1 MITSKKLRFILGAL
15 CLTGCMMAAYGQS
28 AVHPKSYYDAIT
40 YEWTDANNV
49 THTNAITEEATNPRQ
64 IVALLKKV
72 YCDPRLPG
80 PTYNGYKANGT
91 RENEVYYGSQNGGWG
106 ISNSDVT
113 TPYEDGYTVLMVA
126 VKDNATAQP
135 ANQNDGGVQ
144 LSNYAELVNYFSEN
158 VSSVQLLTDG
168 MRIGE
173 GERAGTVFNISGYY
187 NRFFM
192 ISKGQSRKKDYD
204 NTSRYGEEPPFKQ
217 MFEELSPTTGKQNSE
232 TEKFYLKM
240 LDGESYPVKHDC
252 TSVIS
257 ERHFFSMDGNNGTEY
272 HSLTGLNIFI
282 PDYRMK
288 YWEKADTTQDFWGN
302 DVISYSDGRTMN
314 PQDGTWL
321 NPNYWRAY
329 YAYYNEDYAP
339 EVGLYNIKLQAVPV
353 KDESQEHMYNVNLT
367 WTSSLDDMAHG
378 NVPQHYI
385 VYVVEPSEDGTPV
398 YRKIGETDNTYF
410 TDVVPQDEFSSSIT
424 YIVFGQPSDGE
435 HDMFV
440 AWSNDV
446 TVMIPGWN
454 DFLTLK
460 VDHFESD
467 YKMDQQRNYYRN
479 FLTIQNQDVNNGLTT
494 DRLAEEN
501 SFTLY
506 RFDVINPD
514 VLIPVLDL
522 NLTANNYGNTVR
534 YNISYGNY
542 NSQTTTP
549 GYNFNITT
557 SGNLSVGQ
565 GNLIDLS
572 NIKLVD
578 QFYAS
583 TMYDEQP
590 NIYLYLL
597 KLNSDNLDKQSNT
610 ATVFVMKSNST
621 IKGVY
626 TLDEV
631 MGDVEGTLTPN
642 IVNAELKMDLLN
654 MPDVY
659 HYTVE
664 RGKNVSMPN
673 ETVLKLQ
680 RNGDGS
686 FEDMA
691 NSINYPAGEFFYNDN
706 EIVTGN
712 PGDITTYLPIIWLRG
727 DNRVANDN
735 KENSYGAPIWTNGVG
750 TVDVK
755 VDGTRATTEYGEWYD
770 ENGEKCAIYNP
781 IFNITGVLPTLANV
795 GYEPYMYRVWR
806 LCNDIRGYGI
816 YSSTNKPY
824 NWALLERDPHKLI
837 VNKITDETSF
847 TVGSELDDLAFGAK
861 INTSIEF
868 VVRFYYKRVGDKVLR
883 ADGEDTFYVVE
894 VRVPWENIPTSV
906 TELNTSTEVS
916 KTYYNAQGIQ
926 SDKPFDGMNI
936 VITRYSDG
944 STKTTKVVK

>member
-80 PTYNGYKANGT
+80 PTYNGYDANGN
-91 RENEVYYGSQNGGWG
+91 RENEVYYGSQNGGWD

-113 TPYEDGYTVLMVA
+113 APYEDGYTLLMVS
-126 VKDNATAQP
+126 VKNNATAQP
-135 ANQNDGGVQ
+135 AGTYSNGVQ
-144 LSNYAELVNYFSEN
+144 LSNYTQLVNYFSEN
-158 VSSVQLLTDG
+158 VSSVLLLTDG

-192 ISKGQSRKKDYD
+192 ISKGQSRKK
-204 NTSRYGEEPPFKQ
+204 NSSNSSSYGEEPPFKQ
-217 MFEELSPTTGKQNSE
+217 MFEELSPTTGSQGSE

-257 ERHFFSMDGNNGTEY
+257 ERHFFSMDGNSGTEY

-288 YWEKADTTQDFWGN
+288 YFKDG
-302 DVISYSDGRTMN
+302 SYDGRTMN
-314 PQDGTWL
+314 PTGSTWK
-321 NPNYWRAY
+321 AT

-353 KDESQEHMYNVNLT
+353 KDETQEHMYNVNLT

-378 NVPQHYI
+378 TVPQHYI

-398 YRKIGETDNTYF
+398 YRMIGETDNTYF
-410 TDVVPQDEFSSSIT
+410 TDVVPQDEFSTSIT
-424 YIVFGQPSDGE
+424 YIVFGQPNDGE

-454 DFLTLK
+454 DFLTLN
-460 VDHFESD
+460 VEHFESD
-467 YKMDQQRNYYRN
+467 YIMEQQRNYYRN

-506 RFDVINPD
+506 RYDVVNPYG
-514 VLIPVLDL
+514 LTPILDL
-522 NLTANNYGNTVR
+522 KLTANNWGNTVN
-534 YNISYGNY
+534 YNISYSDY
-542 NSQTTTP
+542 NSQVPTP

-557 SGNLSVGQ
+557 SGSLSVGE
-565 GNLIDLS
+565 GNLINLS

-583 TMYDEQP
+583 TEYDDQP
-590 NIYLYLL
+590 NIYFYVL
-597 KLNSDNLDKQSNT
+597 KLNSDNLDKQSN
-610 ATVFVMKSNST
+610 AAAVYVMKSNST

-631 MGDVEGTLTPN
+631 MNDVEGTLTPN
-642 IVNAELKMDLLN
+642 IVNAELRMDLLN
-654 MPDVY
+654 MPDVL

-664 RGKNVSMPN
+664 RGKKVNVPN

-680 RNGDGS
+680 RNTDGT

-691 NSINYPAGEFFYNDN
+691 TETNYPSGEFFYTDN
-706 EIVTGN
+706 EVITGN
-712 PGDITTYLPIIWLRG
+712 PGDVMSYLPIIWLRG
-727 DNRVANDN
+727 DNRVVNDG
-735 KENSYGAPIWTNGVG
+735 KENSYGAPIWRNGVG
-750 TVDVK
+750 AVEVK
-755 VDGTRATTEYGEWYD
+755 IDGTRATTEYGEWYD

-781 IFNITGVLPTLANV
+781 IFNITGLLPVNANV

-806 LCNDIRGYGI
+806 VCDDIRGY
-816 YSSTNKPY
+816 YVLSSDNKPH
-824 NWALLERDPHKLI
+824 NWALQERDPHKLI
-837 VNKITDETSF
+837 VNKLTNETSF
-847 TVGSELDDLAFGAK
+847 TVGSEMDDLAFGAK

-868 VVRFYYKRVGDKVLR
+868 IVRFYYKRVGDKILR
-883 ADGEDTFYVVE
+883 AGNEDSFYVVE

-906 TELNTSTEVS
+906 SELNTSGIVS
-916 KTYYNAQGIQ
+916 QTYYNAQGIK
-926 SDKPFDGMNI
+926 SDKPFDGVNI

-944 STKTTKVVK
+944 TTKTTKVVR